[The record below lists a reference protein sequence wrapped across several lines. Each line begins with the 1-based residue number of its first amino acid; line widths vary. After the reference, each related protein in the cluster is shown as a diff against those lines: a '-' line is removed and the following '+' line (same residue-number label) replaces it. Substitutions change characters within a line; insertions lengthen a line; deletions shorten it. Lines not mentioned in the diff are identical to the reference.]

1 MKTVRGAPP
10 HLLLLPALLL
20 LLWGVTG
27 AASAEVCEG
36 AVNCSACNIISGCMW
51 AKCINATAAPST
63 EAPTTI
69 TSAAPKCVNSSIA
82 DCTKE
87 LCEATAPPSTEAPTT
102 ITSAGAATTN
112 VTNTTTSTSTPAAT
126 TNSSAAPA
134 SSTAQSSATTSLKPS
149 PVTTPSPIKKNTFDA
164 ASFIGGIVLVLGVQA
179 VVFFLYKFCKAKDRN
194 YHTL

>member
-20 LLWGVTG
+20 LLWGLTG
-27 AASAEVCEG
+27 AAYADTCEG
-36 AVNCSACNIISGCMW
+36 AVNCSACNNISGCMW
-51 AKCINATAAPST
+51 AKCSNASAALST
-63 EAPTTI
+63 VTP
-69 TSAAPKCVNSSIA
+69 TSAAPKCMNSSIA

-87 LCEATAPPSTEAPTT
+87 LCEATAAPSTVAPTT
-102 ITSAGAATTN
+102 ITSAGAPTTN
-112 VTNTTTSTSTPAAT
+112 VTNTTTSTSTPA
-126 TNSSAAPA
+126 
-134 SSTAQSSATTSLKPS
+134 SLKPS

>member
-87 LCEATAPPSTEAPTT
+87 LCE
-102 ITSAGAATTN
+102 GAATTN

>member
-51 AKCINATAAPST
+51 AKCINATAA
-63 EAPTTI
+63 
-69 TSAAPKCVNSSIA
+69 
-82 DCTKE
+82 
-87 LCEATAPPSTEAPTT
+87 PSTEAPTT

>member
-20 LLWGVTG
+20 LLWGLTG
-27 AASAEVCEG
+27 AAYADTCEG
-36 AVNCSACNIISGCMW
+36 AVNCSACNNISGCMW
-51 AKCINATAAPST
+51 AKCSNASAALST
-63 EAPTTI
+63 VTP
-69 TSAAPKCVNSSIA
+69 TSAAPKCMNSSIA

-87 LCEATAPPSTEAPTT
+87 LCEATAAPSTVAPTT
-102 ITSAGAATTN
+102 ITSAGAPTTN

>member
-20 LLWGVTG
+20 LLWGLTG
-27 AASAEVCEG
+27 AAYADTCEG
-36 AVNCSACNIISGCMW
+36 AVNCSACNNISGCMW
-51 AKCINATAAPST
+51 AKCSNASAALST
-63 EAPTTI
+63 VTP
-69 TSAAPKCVNSSIA
+69 TSAAPKCMNSSIA

-87 LCEATAPPSTEAPTT
+87 LCEGAP
-102 ITSAGAATTN
+102 TTN
-112 VTNTTTSTSTPAAT
+112 VTNTTTSTSTPA
-126 TNSSAAPA
+126 
-134 SSTAQSSATTSLKPS
+134 SLKPS

>member
-20 LLWGVTG
+20 LLWGLTG
-27 AASAEVCEG
+27 AAYADTCEG
-36 AVNCSACNIISGCMW
+36 AVNCSACNNISGCMW
-51 AKCINATAAPST
+51 AKCSNASAALST
-63 EAPTTI
+63 VTP
-69 TSAAPKCVNSSIA
+69 TSAAPKCMNSSIA

-87 LCEATAPPSTEAPTT
+87 LCEGAP
-102 ITSAGAATTN
+102 TTN